1 MNRLITSFI
10 FILCCCI
17 SPLQAAIQAIWST
30 GVAVP
35 GEQVYLYL
43 VDEDCGDDHFTF
55 KAVPS
60 IKGASVKLQNFRVG
74 NNPLTSDGKVLE
86 IYPLLITP
94 DSAGDLEVG
103 PLEVEYKS
111 GRKVNIPVPTLPV
124 RPTSDI
130 KWFDSPTRYGA
141 LWYMSKKEPYINETL
156 QASLKIFLPEGIRAP
171 SIPVFK
177 AAGVK
182 VAAFNPT
189 VSGVVA
195 LIHRELQAQ
204 PKALAGGKL
213 WNTQDFQ
220 GELTPFSEQGAE
232 LSANIYVERREGIF
246 LLGEADLTLPG
257 LSLKP
262 LPLPPGEP
270 ANFNKL
276 VGEFRLSSKTDAKSL
291 SINEAVDVEIR
302 VMGMGS
308 LTQQNGPIPM
318 DAEAWKLIPA
328 TSQPILNANGERIGM
343 IYHQLMRPVQEV
355 GAIPAFEL
363 SFFNPDTQQY
373 EQVSSAPIPLKWVQS
388 DEAGKGL
395 QFGQQSAEPPPA
407 GTVPVAELTDIYNNL
422 PEEIDGKSWRLPIW
436 VYALLYIPAIF
447 VLIRIAARAWRHYRL
462 SSAGSRAQDKAL
474 AAVASQASALDFLKA
489 AGAFA
494 EKNLSPTAM
503 ATAPIQAI
511 LKRRD
516 EEVFR
521 PNASSNLS
529 PTERKQI
536 MQELRRALSQSNKPS
551 TPTPLF
557 SLLLMGFSLALIL
570 NSNCAAATPSELD
583 DKGTQSYIGGQFSEA
598 RQYLEQGIQILKDDA
613 SLAGKT
619 SLSRMYYH
627 LGNSQYRLGE
637 QGKAA
642 LSYARA
648 LQENPS
654 MKEAQANLS
663 FIQRKQ
669 GAILANSKGK
679 DALFTTLSVPE
690 LRIATII
697 TTALLLLC
705 LSLIV
710 ARAHKMAL
718 ISHDQEQGI
727 ADMRASHKR
736 KLGMGIKIATAA
748 SLLLSLFCGINWM
761 YYSNLD
767 TPSLSSLS
775 PEQIAY
781 ATTNTTARSAADQ
794 AGSAIITIPAS
805 TPLIILA
812 HRPSWDYIEC
822 LNGTR
827 GWVENKA
834 IERLRANK

>member
-1 MNRLITSFI
+1 MNRIITSFI
-10 FILCCCI
+10 LLLCCGI

-74 NNPLTSDGKVLE
+74 NNPLSSDGKVLE

-103 PLEVEYKS
+103 TLEVEYKS

-141 LWYMSKKEPYINETL
+141 MWYLSKSEPYINETL
-156 QASLKIFLPEGIRAP
+156 QANLKIFLPDGIRAP

-182 VAAFNPT
+182 VSAFNPS

-195 LIHRELQAQ
+195 LIHRELQSQ
-204 PKALAGGKL
+204 PRALAGGQI
-213 WNTQDFQ
+213 WNTQDFR
-220 GELTPFSEQGAE
+220 GELTPFSEQGTE
-232 LSANIYVERREGIF
+232 LSASVYVERREGIF

-262 LPLPPGEP
+262 LPLPPGAP
-270 ANFNKL
+270 ASFDNL
-276 VGEFRLSSKTDAKSL
+276 VGDFKLRSKTDAKSL
-291 SINEAVDVEIR
+291 AMNEAVDVEIR

-308 LTQQNGPIPM
+308 LTPQNGPSPM
-318 DAEAWKLIPA
+318 DAAAWKLIPA

-355 GAIPAFEL
+355 AAIPAFEL
-363 SFFNPDTQQY
+363 NFFNPESQQY
-373 EQVSSAPIPLKWVQS
+373 EQVSSAPIPLKWMQS

-395 QFGQQSAEPPPA
+395 QFGQQAAEPPPA
-407 GTVPVAELTDIYNNL
+407 GSVPVAEMTDIYNTL
-422 PEEIDGKSWRLPIW
+422 PEELDGKSWCLPLW
-436 VYALLYIPAIF
+436 VYALLYTPALF
-447 VLIRIAARAWRHYRL
+447 VLLRMAARAWRHHRL
-462 SSAGSRAQDKAL
+462 ATAGNRAQEKQL
-474 AAVASQASALDFLKA
+474 AHVASQTDGLAFLKA

-494 EKNLSPTAM
+494 EKHLSPEAL
-503 ATAPIQAI
+503 ASAPIQA
-511 LKRRD
+511 LLQRRN
-516 EEVFR
+516 EEAFR
-521 PNASSNLS
+521 PDASSTIS
-529 PTERKQI
+529 PAERKSI
-536 MQELRRALSQSNKPS
+536 MQQLRRALTQSS
-551 TPTPLF
+551 MLIITAVM
-557 SLLLMGFSLALIL
+557 LLLL
-570 NSNCAAATPSELD
+570 NTPSVAATPSELD
-583 DKGTQSYIGGQFSEA
+583 QAGAQSYTGGQFSDA
-598 RQYLEQGIQILKDDA
+598 SQSFSQAIDMLKTDA
-613 SLAGKT
+613 SLAGRT
-619 SLSRMYYH
+619 SLARLYYH
-627 LGNSQYRLGE
+627 LGNAQYRLGE
-637 QGKAA
+637 EGQAA

-654 MKEAQANLS
+654 LKEAQANLD

-669 GAILANSKGK
+669 GAILASREGK
-679 DALFTTLSVPE
+679 DKLFTFLTVPE
-690 LRIATII
+690 LRIASII
-697 TTALLLLC
+697 ATALLLLC
-705 LSLIV
+705 LSWIA
-710 ARAHKMAL
+710 ARAHKFMLLAR
-718 ISHDQEQGI
+718 DQQQGI
-727 ADMRASHKR
+727 MDMRNER
-736 KLGMGIKIATAA
+736 KKKSGLILKISLTSSIILCLYCAA
-748 SLLLSLFCGINWM
+748 NWVYVETLRTPALSA
-761 YYSNLD
+761 
-767 TPSLSSLS
+767 LS

-794 AGSAIITIPAS
+794 EGSAIITIPAS
-805 TPLIILA
+805 TPIIILA

-827 GWVENKA
+827 GWVENKD
-834 IERLRANK
+834 IERLQN